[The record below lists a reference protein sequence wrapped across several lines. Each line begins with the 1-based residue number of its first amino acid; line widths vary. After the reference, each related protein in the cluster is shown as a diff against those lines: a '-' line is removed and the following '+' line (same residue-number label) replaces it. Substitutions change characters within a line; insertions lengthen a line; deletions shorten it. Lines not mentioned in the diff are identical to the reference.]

1 MSEIISTLSQVS
13 LGHYHFEM
21 ALIFR
26 DSSLISKLV
35 YSSEVWYNITNEQY
49 TKLEEIDEMFMRKI
63 FNLPRSAPRISLY
76 AECGKIP
83 VRYIIKTRRL
93 LYYWHIL
100 NLEEKEI
107 LHKFYLG
114 QKFKPSRNDWVLTIQ
129 KDMDE
134 IGLLMTEKE
143 VKEMSQEKFKAIV
156 QSKINVSVTK
166 YLLSKRGSKTAQL
179 KFDIQPSK
187 YLFSKE
193 LNVEEIQTLFKLRTR
208 TIDVKEN
215 QESSFKN
222 NMWCR
227 TCCIVKESQQHIYL

>member
-1 MSEIISTLSQVS
+1 VSEIISTLSQVS

-49 TKLEEIDEMFMRKI
+49 TKLEEIDEMFMRNI

-100 NLEEKEI
+100 HLEEKEI

-134 IGLLMTEKE
+134 IGLLITEKE

-179 KFDIQPSK
+179 KFDI
-187 YLFSKE
+187 
-193 LNVEEIQTLFKLRTR
+193 
-208 TIDVKEN
+208 
-215 QESSFKN
+215 
-222 NMWCR
+222 
-227 TCCIVKESQQHIYL
+227 